1 MRAVADMYLLLIVS
15 LSSVLPSPAANALSA
30 TDRAV
35 DRLIHSISGSVQWTG
50 HLAWAGLRSM
60 ILAFQEKAILQ
71 WAGPVRV
78 LAVRLPFWPP
88 LSWKVVC
95 RWAYVRML
103 PSGVSRVAARCLE
116 AGWGLPLLR
125 RLLLHP

>member
-71 WAGPVRV
+71 WEGLVRV
-78 LAVRLPFWPP
+78 LAVRLSFWPP
-88 LSWKVVC
+88 LS
-95 RWAYVRML
+95 
-103 PSGVSRVAARCLE
+103 
-116 AGWGLPLLR
+116 
-125 RLLLHP
+125 